1 MSFQPIVQCL
11 ARAIRHTSTGMESM
25 QKQSSPPSIS
35 RAIRSRMRWQSG
47 AVDLRRS
54 LYCLRDRRRGISR
67 RYPSSLENNRDSLSM
82 PRASVAK
89 PRATTFRSEN
99 LGTTPERGTFPFSLA
114 QSPAFCFKCPEI
126 LRILHVSCAYG
137 RCKSDDWTPLIY
149 KIPIICTTF
158 FSINLLCLLIPPTGK
173 SLI

>member
-35 RAIRSRMRWQSG
+35 RAIRSRMRWQSRV
-47 AVDLRRS
+47 VDLRRS

-82 PRASVAK
+82 PRASAAK
-89 PRATTFRSEN
+89 PRATTSRSEKS
-99 LGTTPERGTFPFSLA
+99 GTTPGRGTVPCSLA
-114 QSPAFCFKCPEI
+114 QSPAFCFNCPEL

>member
-1 MSFQPIVQCL
+1 MD
-11 ARAIRHTSTGMESM
+11 SM
-25 QKQSSPPSIS
+25 QEQSSPPSIS
-35 RAIRSRMRWQSG
+35 RAIRSWMRWQSR

-82 PRASVAK
+82 PRA
-89 PRATTFRSEN
+89 TTFRSEN
-99 LGTTPERGTFPFSLA
+99 SGTTPERGTFPFSLA
-114 QSPAFCFKCPEI
+114 QSPAFCFRCPEI

-137 RCKSDDWTPLIY
+137 RCKSDDWTHLIY

-158 FSINLLCLLIPPTGK
+158 FSINLLRFLIPPTGK